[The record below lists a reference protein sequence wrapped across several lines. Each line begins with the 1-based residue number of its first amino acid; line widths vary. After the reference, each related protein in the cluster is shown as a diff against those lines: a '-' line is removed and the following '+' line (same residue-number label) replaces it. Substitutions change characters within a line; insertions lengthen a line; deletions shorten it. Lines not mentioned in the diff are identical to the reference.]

1 MRPMRAGRLRH
12 RIVFEEFT
20 TDLDSDGAVTEEWT
34 PVFPAPVSAEITAI
48 SGRELIVAA
57 SVNSK
62 VTTRIRVRYRP
73 GFKPALRGIH
83 RGTVYNIEAVIPDP
97 DSGIRALTLLCSSG
111 VQHVNETAP
120 ESEPVVPG
128 PDYILDRL
136 SAQITDRSGA
146 AITGR

>member
-1 MRPMRAGRLRH
+1 MKPMRAGRLRH

-20 TDLDSDGAVTEEWT
+20 TDLDSDGAVTETWT
-34 PVFPAPVSAEITAI
+34 PVFAQPVSAEITAI

-111 VQHVNETAP
+111 VQDVNEAVP
-120 ESEPVVPG
+120 AGEPVVPG
-128 PDYILDRL
+128 IDYILDRSGL
-136 SAQITDRSGA
+136 QILDRSGA
-146 AITGR
+146 ALTGR